1 MKRRTL
7 LKGSACLVAS
17 AVLPGCGETVKSD
30 GLRLATV
37 KYGSLNWLVQTILRH
52 KLDEKAGLKLDIVEV
67 ANNQGGPVALLSN
80 EADVVVSDWTW
91 AMRQRSMGERLLFSP
106 YSQTL
111 GAVVVRQDGPIQS
124 LGDLKG
130 KRLGIAGSSI
140 DKSWLLLRAYAR
152 KETGTDMADLAQPVF
167 GSPPLLSE
175 EFRTGRIDAVLN
187 FWTYTARLVGEGH
200 KRLIGMK
207 EILAG
212 LGISPVPSLVGFVW
226 MEVTEAKR
234 GPEIVTFFKVVH
246 ECNQLLATSDAAWN
260 DIRTLVRPKT
270 DAEFEA
276 IKAAYRAGI
285 PGPWSAEQTAS
296 ANQLFDLLVALG
308 EKKLVG
314 HGTKFD
320 PKLFHV
326 VS

>member
-7 LKGSACLVAS
+7 LTGSAFLA
-17 AVLPGCGETVKSD
+17 AGALLPGCGGSNTSK

-37 KYGSLNWLVQTILRH
+37 KYGSLNWLVQTILRN
-52 KLDEKAGLKLDIVEV
+52 KLDEKAGLKLDIVSV
-67 ANNQGGPVALLSN
+67 ANNQGGPVALLSD

-91 AMRQRSMGERLLFSP
+91 AMRQRSMGEHLLFSP

-111 GAVVVRQDGPIQS
+111 GAVMVRKDGPITS
-124 LGDLKG
+124 LKDFKG
-130 KRLGIAGSSI
+130 RRLGVAGSSI

-152 KETGTDMADLAQPVF
+152 KVVGTDMAELAEPVF

-175 EFRTGRIDAVLN
+175 EFRNGRLDGVLN
-187 FWTYTARLVGEGH
+187 FWTYTARLIGEGH
-200 KRLIGMK
+200 TRLLGMD
-207 EILAG
+207 EVLAG
-212 LGISPVPSLVGFVW
+212 LGVSPVPSLVGFVW
-226 MEVTEAKR
+226 KEETAAKK
-234 GPEIVTFFKVVH
+234 GAEIDTFFKVVRQA
-246 ECNQLLATSDAAWN
+246 NQVLSTSEGAWD
-260 DIRTLVRPKT
+260 DIRSLVRPKT
-270 DAEFEA
+270 DAEFAA
-276 IKAAYRAGI
+276 IKASYRSGMPA
-285 PGPWSAEQTAS
+285 PWSTDQTAS
-296 ANQLFDLLVALG
+296 AKQLFDLLVALG